1 MMAKLIVTKKEIA
14 AQLKKSTG
22 NFTGQA
28 EKPRRGRSTIAVGEN
43 TWGRAIDSLVP

>member
-1 MMAKLIVTKKEIA
+1 VTKKEIA

-28 EKPRRGRSTIAVGEN
+28 EKPRRERSTIAVGEN
-43 TWGRAIDSLVP
+43 TWGQAIDSLVP